1 MLIIYSNVK
10 CDWKVPSTP
19 VFVFSSLR
27 DSKILTGV
35 TLVGTISEINKTKES
50 RQVREMILDKLP
62 KYIFLNKDEIF
73 LNKDQI
79 FLNRDQILL
88 NKDKIYLN
96 KDQIFLNKNKIF
108 LNRDQIFLVPSDG
121 GTL

>member
-1 MLIIYSNVK
+1 MVALYKLSHLMQK
-10 CDWKVPSTP
+10 YTYHC
-19 VFVFSSLR
+19 F
-27 DSKILTGV
+27 
-35 TLVGTISEINKTKES
+35 NKTKES
-50 RQVREMILDKLP
+50 RQVREMILGKLP
-62 KYIFLNKDEIF
+62 KY
-73 LNKDQI
+73 I

-96 KDQIFLNKNKIF
+96 KDQIFLNNNKIF

>member
-1 MLIIYSNVK
+1 MVALYKLSHLMQK
-10 CDWKVPSTP
+10 YTYHC
-19 VFVFSSLR
+19 F
-27 DSKILTGV
+27 
-35 TLVGTISEINKTKES
+35 NKTKES
-50 RQVREMILDKLP
+50 RQVREMILGKLP
-62 KYIFLNKDEIF
+62 KYIFLNKDE
-73 LNKDQI
+73 I

-108 LNRDQIFLVPSDG
+108 LNRDKIFLVSSDG

>member
-1 MLIIYSNVK
+1 MVALYKLSHLMQK
-10 CDWKVPSTP
+10 YTYHC
-19 VFVFSSLR
+19 F
-27 DSKILTGV
+27 
-35 TLVGTISEINKTKES
+35 NKTKES
-50 RQVREMILDKLP
+50 RQVREMILGKLP
-62 KYIFLNKDEIF
+62 KYIFLNKDE
-73 LNKDQI
+73 I

-108 LNRDQIFLVPSDG
+108 LNRDQIFLVPSDC

>member
-1 MLIIYSNVK
+1 MVALYKLSHLMQK
-10 CDWKVPSTP
+10 YTYHC
-19 VFVFSSLR
+19 F
-27 DSKILTGV
+27 
-35 TLVGTISEINKTKES
+35 NKTKES
-50 RQVREMILDKLP
+50 RQVREMILGKLP
-62 KYIFLNKDEIF
+62 KYIFLNKDE
-73 LNKDQI
+73 I